1 MSSDQNAKS
10 LNGEYDGVYVG
21 VYVGVYIGV
30 YSCVYSC
37 VYNCVYDETIFVNQC
52 SGRMRFI

>member
-10 LNGEYDGVYVG
+10 LNGEYDGVYSR
-21 VYVGVYIGV
+21 VYSGVYIGV
-30 YSCVYSC
+30 YSGVYSC
-37 VYNCVYDETIFVNQC
+37 VYDCVYDDGIFVNQC